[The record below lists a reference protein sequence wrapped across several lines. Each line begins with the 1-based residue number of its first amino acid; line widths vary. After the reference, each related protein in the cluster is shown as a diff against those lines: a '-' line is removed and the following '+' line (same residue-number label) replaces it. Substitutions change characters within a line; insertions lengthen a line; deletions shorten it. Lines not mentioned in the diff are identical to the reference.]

1 MATDGKKQL
10 FFPFLLVSRRQVH
23 SFTSNLFP
31 YTQKNSRNCDPVLA
45 KAGMSLRS
53 FSARSGKTAE
63 EIKRLDYCRE
73 GLRRMRLGQ
82 TKKKI
87 NTKAKNLEKKK
98 NDEKEKEGEETR
110 NQSSSGASASASC
123 SADAIAEGVN
133 TSAAAAAVQAKG
145 GEEEENDA
153 TIADEACR
161 EDAAMAL
168 MSIAKA
174 VTPA

>member
-1 MATDGKKQL
+1 
-10 FFPFLLVSRRQVH
+10 
-23 SFTSNLFP
+23 
-31 YTQKNSRNCDPVLA
+31 
-45 KAGMSLRS
+45 MSLRS

-63 EIKRLDYCRE
+63 EIKKLDYCRE

-98 NDEKEKEGEETR
+98 NTKKEKEEETR
-110 NQSSSGASASASC
+110 NQSSSGASASTAC
-123 SADAIAEGVN
+123 SVDATAEGAN
-133 TSAAAAAVQAKG
+133 TSAAAVEAK
-145 GEEEENDA
+145 EEEEEESDA

-168 MSIAKA
+168 MLIAKA
-174 VTPA
+174 TT

>member
-1 MATDGKKQL
+1 MT
-10 FFPFLLVSRRQVH
+10 
-23 SFTSNLFP
+23 FTSNLFH
-31 YTQKNSRNCDPVLA
+31 TRKNSRNCDPVLA

-98 NDEKEKEGEETR
+98 NNEEKEKEEETR
-110 NQSSSGASASASC
+110 NQSSSAASTSTSC
-123 SADAIAEGVN
+123 SVDATAEGVN
-133 TSAAAAAVQAKG
+133 TSAAAVQAKEEE
-145 GEEEENDA
+145 EEEENDA

-174 VTPA
+174 TT

>member
-1 MATDGKKQL
+1 MTLHIHFKS
-10 FFPFLLVSRRQVH
+10 FPLH
-23 SFTSNLFP
+23 T
-31 YTQKNSRNCDPVLA
+31 KNSRNCDPVLA

-53 FSARSGKTAE
+53 FSARSGKSAE

-98 NDEKEKEGEETR
+98 NNEKEKEGEETR
-110 NQSSSGASASASC
+110 NQSSSGASTSC
-123 SADAIAEGVN
+123 SADATAEGVN
-133 TSAAAAAVQAKG
+133 TSAAAVQTKEE
-145 GEEEENDA
+145 EEEENDA

>member
-1 MATDGKKQL
+1 
-10 FFPFLLVSRRQVH
+10 
-23 SFTSNLFP
+23 
-31 YTQKNSRNCDPVLA
+31 
-45 KAGMSLRS
+45 MSLRS

-98 NDEKEKEGEETR
+98 NTKKEKKEETR
-110 NQSSSGASASASC
+110 NQSSSGASASTAC
-123 SADAIAEGVN
+123 SVDATAEGAN
-133 TSAAAAAVQAKG
+133 TSAAAVEAAK
-145 GEEEENDA
+145 EEEEEESDA

-174 VTPA
+174 TT